1 MPICISPELPA
12 YQALLNEHIF
22 VMDIDRAAHQDI
34 RPLRILVLNIMPKK
48 LETELQLLR
57 LLSNTP
63 IQVDISLLR
72 MESHISKNTSQSH
85 MDAFY
90 TTLNEIRGQFFDG
103 MIITGAPV
111 EQLPFEEVDYW
122 QEICELMA
130 WSKTHVFSTMHI
142 CWGAQAGL
150 YYHFGVPKY
159 QLPQKMFGIFPH
171 RAEVSNSLLLRGFD
185 DVFDVPHSRHTEVR
199 REDIE
204 KVKELVVLT
213 SSDISGV
220 HIVANRNGRQYF
232 ITGHSEYDR
241 NTLAAEYFRDREKG
255 LDIEMPFN
263 YFPHN
268 DPAELPHFSWRCH
281 ANLMFSNWLNY
292 CVYQRTP
299 FDLGEL
305 PLRNWNWE
313 MDV

>member
-268 DPAELPHFSWRCH
+268 DPTELPHFSWRCH